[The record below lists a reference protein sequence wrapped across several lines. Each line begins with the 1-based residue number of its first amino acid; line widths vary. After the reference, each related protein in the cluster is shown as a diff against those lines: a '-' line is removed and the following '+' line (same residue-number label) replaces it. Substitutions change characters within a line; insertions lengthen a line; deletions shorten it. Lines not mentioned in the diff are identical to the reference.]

1 MSKQAAWR
9 TDLALEAADTG
20 DKSLPEGV
28 FCETD
33 RQDGVLRTT
42 VKIETDAAAGRLGR
56 PRGVYHTL
64 EGPLSL
70 REALCTQTARLL
82 KEALPDGE
90 ILVVGLG
97 NGAVTPDAL
106 GPVTAQRVVATR
118 HFFSEGETAGLAQS
132 LRPVCC
138 FVPGATGQ
146 TGMETAELVKAVRRL
161 GNFSAVVAVDAL
173 AARSAARLGQTVQFS
188 DTGIAPGS
196 GVGNRRAELSRRTLG
211 VPVFSLGI
219 PTVIDAATLLHDFG
233 ARPPENAAG
242 MVVTP
247 RDIDR
252 VIHAGAEI
260 LSTALNRALQ
270 PSFTAE
276 EIRLLME

>member
-196 GVGNRRAELSRRTLG
+196 GVGNAVQE
-211 VPVFSLGI
+211 FSLGI
-219 PTVIDAATLLHDFG
+219 STVIDAATLLHDFG

-242 MVVTP
+242 MVVTS

>member
-9 TDLALEAADTG
+9 TDLALE
-20 DKSLPEGV
+20 
-28 FCETD
+28 
-33 RQDGVLRTT
+33 
-42 VKIETDAAAGRLGR
+42 
-56 PRGVYHTL
+56 
-64 EGPLSL
+64 
-70 REALCTQTARLL
+70 
-82 KEALPDGE
+82 
-90 ILVVGLG
+90 
-97 NGAVTPDAL
+97 
-106 GPVTAQRVVATR
+106 
-118 HFFSEGETAGLAQS
+118 
-132 LRPVCC
+132 
-138 FVPGATGQ
+138 
-146 TGMETAELVKAVRRL
+146 TAELVKAVRRL
-161 GNFSAVVAVDAL
+161 GNLSAVVAVVAL
-173 AARSAARLGQTVQFS
+173 AARSAARLGQTAQFS

-242 MVVTP
+242 MVVTS